1 MLLIILI
8 IGSRRENNLSNCTKQ
23 TQGGVLAMLTL
34 GRKPGEYI
42 VIDGKIVIT
51 VEYDEG
57 LSRVSIDAP
66 KDMEI
71 MRGEVWEQEFPR
83 PACLNKPRP
92 KKKKPH

>member
-1 MLLIILI
+1 
-8 IGSRRENNLSNCTKQ
+8 
-23 TQGGVLAMLTL
+23 MLTL

-42 VIDGKIVIT
+42 VIDGRIVIT

-71 MRGEVWEQEFPR
+71 MRGGSLGTGIPAPGLSEQTKAEKEKTTLILS
-83 PACLNKPRP
+83 AALLNGSGQGSGSK
-92 KKKKPH
+92 

>member
-1 MLLIILI
+1 
-8 IGSRRENNLSNCTKQ
+8 
-23 TQGGVLAMLTL
+23 MLTL

-83 PACLNKPRP
+83 PACLNKPVQNKIITFLTGAWTLSSHSRR
-92 KKKKPH
+92 

>member
-1 MLLIILI
+1 
-8 IGSRRENNLSNCTKQ
+8 
-23 TQGGVLAMLTL
+23 MLTL

-42 VIDGKIVIT
+42 VIDGSIVIT

-71 MRGEVWEQEFPR
+71 MRGEVWEQKNPR
-83 PACLNKPRP
+83 PACLDKPRP
-92 KKKKPH
+92 KKKPH

>member
-1 MLLIILI
+1 
-8 IGSRRENNLSNCTKQ
+8 
-23 TQGGVLAMLTL
+23 MLTL

-71 MRGEVWEQEFPR
+71 MRGEVWEQEFQR